1 MANRRI
7 ARLEI
12 EASTRVPSEHAMLYC
27 QVRLICV
34 ETSQERVVRDNALA
48 DEPVVLKTADPA
60 SLVVRDRTS
69 ANRGAGI
76 RAVNPDAVSGGHT
89 ASTHRTI
96 DYRWAGA
103 DTVDPGPPR
112 GGAVHDGETLQQ
124 GCAGLAGM
132 KVECAAA
139 PLTVDHAVLRT
150 VLAADGDS

>member
-48 DEPVVLKTADPA
+48 DEPVVLKTADA
-60 SLVVRDRTS
+60 
-69 ANRGAGI
+69 A
-76 RAVNPDAVSGGHT
+76 SGGHT